1 MVHGVCVCALVCVCV
16 CVHLCVCVCVYMY
29 LCTCVCINDV
39 YIMYLFVCHM
49 QVTGVYTLQP
59 GHRCHGH

>member
-1 MVHGVCVCALVCVCV
+1 MYTCVCIND
-16 CVHLCVCVCVYMY
+16 VYIMY

-39 YIMYLFVCHM
+39 YIMYLCTCVCINDVYIMYVFVCHI

-59 GHRCHGH
+59 GYRCHGH